1 MNARA
6 KKGGVDKMF
15 LWLVLIL
22 LFIGTITFISA
33 SLSILAINE
42 PLFYR
47 MIFTQLV
54 LGVLVGGV
62 MMLAFSKIKYTFWQK
77 FYYPIFIISIVIMCL
92 LFIPGLGFEHG
103 GATRWIDLGFT
114 TFQPAEFLK
123 IGVVI
128 FLAGLFS
135 QIKRK
140 VNTFRGGF
148 IPYLLVTALVAGLL
162 LWQPDT
168 GTFLAITASTIVIYF
183 VAGARWRDILTLLIV
198 GVLGVG
204 LLISFRPYLLERIKT
219 FSDPSRDIFGASYQI
234 RQSTIAI
241 GSGKLTG
248 RGLGQSVQKFQYL
261 PEQTGDAIFAI
272 YAEEFGFIG
281 GMVFLVILVLF
292 FLRGLRISKL
302 APDMFSRLL
311 SLGIVILIAVQS
323 FINISAITGIIPLTG
338 LPLAFMSHGGTSLFI
353 MLLGIGIV
361 LNISRFK
368 SRFHKKIT

>member
-62 MMLAFSKIKYTFWQK
+62 MMFAFSKIKYTFWQK
-77 FYYPIFIISIVIMCL
+77 FYYPIFIVSIVIMCL

-168 GTFLAITASTIVIYF
+168 GTFLAITAATIVIYF

-219 FSDPSRDIFGASYQI
+219 FSDPSRDILGASYQI

-311 SLGIVILIAVQS
+311 SLGIVILITAQS